1 MVLEARSQRCP
12 IMNPMKLTLKEIN
25 QWNADFWADQGP
37 LLKGRMADEAIR
49 ETAFEAMA
57 TETRKGLPLFYQ
69 KSIYEALDDAARAR
83 KRFMSQHARKGGLAR
98 KTDVLQE
105 LIERIVQRNLAI
117 TVRELE
123 AKLKRVQGIEAIED
137 ISDRVVSFLNH
148 DGRLKDAKLSGLKD
162 RLSRA
167 KKKIG
172 SR

>member
-1 MVLEARSQRCP
+1 M
-12 IMNPMKLTLKEIN
+12 TLKEIN
-25 QWNADFWADQGP
+25 QSNAEFWAAQGA
-37 LLKGRMADEAIR
+37 LLKERMADEAIR

-69 KSIYEALDDAARAR
+69 KSIYEALADADCSR

-105 LIERIVQRNLAI
+105 LIEQIVRRNLAI
-117 TVRELE
+117 TVRALE
-123 AKLKRVQGIEAIED
+123 SQLREHQEIEPIQD
-137 ISDRVVSFLNH
+137 FSNGTISFTNH
-148 DGRLKDAKLSGLKD
+148 DGRTKYAELSGLKD

-167 KKKIG
+167 KKKVG